1 MSSTPKFYDRVAETS
16 TTTGTG
22 TYTLAGAV
30 TGYQSFAALGDGN
43 SAYYCAMEVDANGN
57 PSGGWEVGLATYTA
71 SGTTLSRD
79 TILASTNSNNAV
91 SWSAGTRRIFLTV
104 PAAYTP
110 PLDPTV
116 GIVLRGAKFVRVFG
130 SNLSTGVTDLYTVP
144 TGKRA
149 LVMGY
154 SYYNNGAGSIGH
166 SLKVKI
172 SGTSYQMTTSVS
184 TSASLFASRAEGW
197 MILEATDVLQINCL
211 TNSGLNAQP
220 SVLEFD
226 DTSNLKGAR
235 LVGLSTGNTT
245 LYTCPA
251 GKTAAI
257 VTSVPAN
264 FMAAVQSATFGQ
276 CGIGVFSDSGG
287 SRAWDVYS
295 VASGGTAGVTNAL
308 VFQSPVAASNR
319 SNLAVTIPMGPGDFI
334 SIGVDVGAVTQLAFC
349 MVVER

>member
-1 MSSTPKFYDRVAETS
+1 MASTPKWLDRVMASS

-22 TYTLAGAV
+22 TYTLGSAI
-30 TGYQSFAALGDGN
+30 TGYQAWSALGDGN

-57 PSGGWEVGLATYTA
+57 PSGDWEIGIGTYTA

-79 TILASTNSNNAV
+79 TIIVSTNSNNAV

-104 PAAYTP
+104 PGAYTP
-110 PLDPTV
+110 PLDPSV
-116 GIVLRGAKFVRVFG
+116 GIILKGAKFVRVFG
-130 SNLSTGVTDLYTVP
+130 SNLATGVTDLYTVP

-149 LVMGY
+149 LVSGY
-154 SYYNNGAGSIGH
+154 SYYNSTGSSIGH

-184 TSASLFASRAEGW
+184 TSGGLFASRGEGW
-197 MILEATDVLQINCL
+197 MLLEAGDILQVNCI
-211 TNSGLNAQP
+211 TTAGLNMQP
-220 SVLEFD
+220 SILEFD
-226 DTSNLKGAR
+226 DSSNLKGAR
-235 LVGLSTGNTT
+235 LVGLSTGNNT

-257 VTSVPAN
+257 VTSIPAN

-276 CGIGVFSDSGG
+276 CGIAFFADSGG
-287 SRAWDVYS
+287 SRTIDIHS
-295 VASGGTAGVTNAL
+295 VASGGSPGSTNAII
-308 VFQSPVAASNR
+308 VGGSASASNR
-319 SNLAVTIPMGPGDFI
+319 LNSALTMPLGPGDFI
-334 SIGVDVGAVTQLAFC
+334 NIAVDTGAVTQLAFC

>member
-1 MSSTPKFYDRVAETS
+1 
-16 TTTGTG
+16 
-22 TYTLAGAV
+22 
-30 TGYQSFAALGDGN
+30 
-43 SAYYCAMEVDANGN
+43 
-57 PSGGWEVGLATYTA
+57 
-71 SGTTLSRD
+71 
-79 TILASTNSNNAV
+79 
-91 SWSAGTRRIFLTV
+91 
-104 PAAYTP
+104 
-110 PLDPTV
+110 
-116 GIVLRGAKFVRVFG
+116 
-130 SNLSTGVTDLYTVP
+130 
-144 TGKRA
+144 
-149 LVMGY
+149 
-154 SYYNNGAGSIGH
+154 
-166 SLKVKI
+166 
-172 SGTSYQMTTSVS
+172 
-184 TSASLFASRAEGW
+184 

-211 TNSGLNAQP
+211 TNTGLNAQV